1 MIEEKQ
7 TNGNLRKDISKKE
20 KEYDELHDEHF
31 EMRNTLSDANMNLQA
46 KNDSLTE
53 ERDNY
58 RDDLKD
64 MTKLRDDYKESIELV
79 LVVLGYTPPNFT
91 FKKPGAFHK
100 ARWMAPLIYG
110 LKIFLFRN
118 ALKKSKKEQLQLER

>member
-1 MIEEKQ
+1 MLCNVSYLFSLEHSKIRPLQPKKWMSERMDTIIQFCQ
-7 TNGNLRKDISKKE
+7 TAISSR
-20 KEYDELHDEHF
+20 F
-31 EMRNTLSDANMNLQA
+31 
-46 KNDSLTE
+46 
-53 ERDNY
+53 
-58 RDDLKD
+58 
-64 MTKLRDDYKESIELV
+64 LRDDYKESIELV